1 MATKTFDELKQLAIQ
16 IRDEKANKQNTANR
30 VGAAML
36 EAINKLE
43 QDYYDKTNIDEQAK
57 NTTQS
62 ITSLGTKIDKR
73 TTEYNVSV
81 NNPTSGTN
89 GGNKYDLSTAIGQ
102 VPSELRAEGLK
113 VSFLNSAGKPES
125 WKYQGGSWAV
135 ASFIQE
141 SAGGNKILTWVT
153 DAATTRKQVSANER
167 KGGMQISYKPDD
179 EDWVNEQY
187 VGTSFTDTEWA
198 KDANWVSIPKE
209 SEVAELSNKIDSILG
224 SSEIILI
231 DKIELGV
238 REKVT
243 LPTNISN
250 DRLIQIELLTQG
262 LSGNTLWSNGFSI
275 NNSMLK
281 YNFPFVRPYINLKD
295 FCFDFQG
302 AEKIAVRVTLLA
314 QEGILSENDKLLYQG
329 IYRYNLSTETY
340 GLKPGDQLL
349 FKNVSTDYTDN
360 PAAFFIYKNML
371 GGTLLGSVNAGFEY
385 SITLDGDTDTIAI
398 TKPGDG
404 SGNSEVQVYL
414 VSSSNEELNQL
425 ISHPLSDE
433 DFISSGDSITA
444 WSSATDPGIEGVEK
458 FEGWANLLNSHI
470 GFKTYKNIAV
480 PGASYT
486 QSSQVG
492 GYIYSINRQIKNDL
506 PEGFSGIFTMMGGT
520 NDYNGS
526 TQLGTCE
533 DTMTKTYEE
542 LDGINNTTNF
552 STICDGF
559 RYCLETAIRRC
570 SWRARIFVMT
580 CVPRN
585 DKSDYFTVS
594 EMNEQIKLIAKSF
607 HVPVL
612 DLFSELNLRNGLDQF
627 GETWKLSEVSE
638 DGGTEN
644 VHPNAE
650 TQKIMMRYIF
660 GKLLTY
666 IRYNTSVNF
675 YR

>member
-1 MATKTFDELKQLAIQ
+1 
-16 IRDEKANKQNTANR
+16 
-30 VGAAML
+30 ML
-36 EAINKLE
+36 VL
-43 QDYYDKTNIDEQAK
+43 Y
-57 NTTQS
+57 
-62 ITSLGTKIDKR
+62 
-73 TTEYNVSV
+73 
-81 NNPTSGTN
+81 
-89 GGNKYDLSTAIGQ
+89 
-102 VPSELRAEGLK
+102 ELRTAGLK

-135 ASFIQE
+135 ANFIKE
-141 SAGGNKILTWVT
+141 ADGGNKILTWVT
-153 DAATTRKQVSANER
+153 DAATTRKQVGANER
-167 KGGMQISYKPDD
+167 KAGMQISYKPDD

-262 LSGNTLWSNGFSI
+262 LSGNTLWSNEFSI

-281 YNFPFVRPYINLKD
+281 YNFPLVRPYINLKD

-329 IYRYNLSTETY
+329 IYVYKLSTETY

-360 PAAFFIYKNML
+360 PAVFYIYKNML
-371 GGTLLGSVNAGFEY
+371 GGTLLGTVNAGFEY
-385 SITLDGDTDTIAI
+385 SITLDGDTDAIVI
-398 TKPGDG
+398 TKSGDG

-486 QSSQVG
+486 QSSVYG
-492 GYIYSINRQIKNDL
+492 SYAFSINRAIKKGL

-666 IRYNTSVNF
+666 IR
-675 YR
+675 

>member
-329 IYRYNLSTETY
+329 IYSYNLSTETY

-486 QSSQVG
+486 KSSQVG

-666 IRYNTSVNF
+666 IR
-675 YR
+675 

>member
-444 WSSATDPGIEGVEK
+444 WSSATDPGIKGVEK

-666 IRYNTSVNF
+666 IR
-675 YR
+675 

>member
-1 MATKTFDELKQLAIQ
+1 MAKELSVLQQQA
-16 IRDEKANKQNTANR
+16 
-30 VGAAML
+30 
-36 EAINKLE
+36 EAITKEVNKGANTSSRIGGMFSDMLDYNEEKHTELE
-43 QDYYDKTNIDEQAK
+43 
-57 NTTQS
+57 TQ
-62 ITSLGTKIDKR
+62 IDKR

-81 NNPTSGTN
+81 NNPTGGTD
-89 GGNKYDLSTAIGQ
+89 GSNKYDLAGAIAQ
-102 VPSELRAEGLK
+102 VPAELRTGGLK
-113 VSFLNSAGKPES
+113 VSFLNSSGKPES

-135 ASFIQE
+135 ANFIQE
-141 SAGGNKILTWVT
+141 SGGGNKILTWVT

-167 KGGMQISYKPDD
+167 KAGMQISYKPDD

-262 LSGNTLWSNGFSI
+262 LSGNILWSNEFSI

-329 IYRYNLSTETY
+329 IYIYNLSTETY

-360 PAAFFIYKNML
+360 PAAFYIYKNTV

-398 TKPGDG
+398 IKPGDG

-433 DFISSGDSITA
+433 EFISSGDSITA

-470 GFKTYKNIAV
+470 GFKSYKNIAV

-486 QSSQVG
+486 QSSVYG
-492 GYIYSINRQIKNDL
+492 SYAFSINRAIKEGL

-520 NDYNGS
+520 NDYNG
-526 TQLGTCE
+526 TKLLGTVSE
-533 DTMTKTYEE
+533 TMAKTYDE
-542 LDGINNTTNF
+542 LDQINETSNF

-650 TQKIMMRYIF
+650 TQKIMMD
-660 GKLLTY
+660 T
-666 IRYNTSVNF
+666 VQNF
-675 YR
+675 V

>member
-360 PAAFFIYKNML
+360 PAAFLYIK
-371 GGTLLGSVNAGFEY
+371 
-385 SITLDGDTDTIAI
+385 
-398 TKPGDG
+398 
-404 SGNSEVQVYL
+404 
-414 VSSSNEELNQL
+414 
-425 ISHPLSDE
+425 H
-433 DFISSGDSITA
+433 A
-444 WSSATDPGIEGVEK
+444 WR
-458 FEGWANLLNSHI
+458 N
-470 GFKTYKNIAV
+470 
-480 PGASYT
+480 
-486 QSSQVG
+486 
-492 GYIYSINRQIKNDL
+492 
-506 PEGFSGIFTMMGGT
+506 FT
-520 NDYNGS
+520 
-526 TQLGTCE
+526 
-533 DTMTKTYEE
+533 
-542 LDGINNTTNF
+542 
-552 STICDGF
+552 
-559 RYCLETAIRRC
+559 
-570 SWRARIFVMT
+570 W
-580 CVPRN
+580 
-585 DKSDYFTVS
+585 
-594 EMNEQIKLIAKSF
+594 
-607 HVPVL
+607 
-612 DLFSELNLRNGLDQF
+612 
-627 GETWKLSEVSE
+627 
-638 DGGTEN
+638 
-644 VHPNAE
+644 
-650 TQKIMMRYIF
+650 
-660 GKLLTY
+660 
-666 IRYNTSVNF
+666 
-675 YR
+675 

>member
-404 SGNSEVQVYL
+404 RGNSEVQVYL

-666 IRYNTSVNF
+666 IR
-675 YR
+675 

>member
-302 AEKIAVRVTLLA
+302 AEKL
-314 QEGILSENDKLLYQG
+314 Q
-329 IYRYNLSTETY
+329 
-340 GLKPGDQLL
+340 
-349 FKNVSTDYTDN
+349 
-360 PAAFFIYKNML
+360 
-371 GGTLLGSVNAGFEY
+371 
-385 SITLDGDTDTIAI
+385 
-398 TKPGDG
+398 
-404 SGNSEVQVYL
+404 
-414 VSSSNEELNQL
+414 
-425 ISHPLSDE
+425 
-433 DFISSGDSITA
+433 
-444 WSSATDPGIEGVEK
+444 
-458 FEGWANLLNSHI
+458 
-470 GFKTYKNIAV
+470 
-480 PGASYT
+480 
-486 QSSQVG
+486 
-492 GYIYSINRQIKNDL
+492 
-506 PEGFSGIFTMMGGT
+506 
-520 NDYNGS
+520 
-526 TQLGTCE
+526 
-533 DTMTKTYEE
+533 
-542 LDGINNTTNF
+542 
-552 STICDGF
+552 
-559 RYCLETAIRRC
+559 
-570 SWRARIFVMT
+570 
-580 CVPRN
+580 
-585 DKSDYFTVS
+585 
-594 EMNEQIKLIAKSF
+594 
-607 HVPVL
+607 
-612 DLFSELNLRNGLDQF
+612 
-627 GETWKLSEVSE
+627 
-638 DGGTEN
+638 
-644 VHPNAE
+644 
-650 TQKIMMRYIF
+650 
-660 GKLLTY
+660 
-666 IRYNTSVNF
+666 
-675 YR
+675 

>member
-329 IYRYNLSTETY
+329 IYIYNLSTETY

-360 PAAFFIYKNML
+360 PAAFFIYKNMP

-666 IRYNTSVNF
+666 IR
-675 YR
+675 

>member
-281 YNFPFVRPYINLKD
+281 YNFPIVRPYINLKD

-414 VSSSNEELNQL
+414 VRSSNEELNQL

-520 NDYNGS
+520 NNYNGS

-666 IRYNTSVNF
+666 IR
-675 YR
+675 

>member
-666 IRYNTSVNF
+666 IR
-675 YR
+675 

>member
-506 PEGFSGIFTMMGGT
+506 PVGFSGIFTMMGGT

-666 IRYNTSVNF
+666 IR
-675 YR
+675 

>member
-650 TQKIMMRYIF
+650 TQK
-660 GKLLTY
+660 L
-666 IRYNTSVNF
+666 
-675 YR
+675 

>member
-1 MATKTFDELKQLAIQ
+1 MTATELKKRAIALA
-16 IRDEKANKQNTANR
+16 EK
-30 VGAAML
+30 
-36 EAINKLE
+36 
-43 QDYYDKTNIDEQAK
+43 
-57 NTTQS
+57 
-62 ITSLGTKIDKR
+62 TKIDSV
-73 TTEYNVSV
+73 TPEEVGQLSNDIVEYIENVEINGSSLGIRKTYTSV
-81 NNPTSGTN
+81 SAMES
-89 GGNKYDLSTAIGQ
+89 DSTAPKDDKGVLLRRGMLVNIYNQEEPDSADNGKVFSFQNPGWAFRGTIDAGYATRDELTELSGKVDEIIGATE
-102 VPSELRAEGLK
+102 VVLFDNKELR
-113 VSFLNSAGKPES
+113 
-125 WKYQGGSWAV
+125 
-135 ASFIQE
+135 
-141 SAGGNKILTWVT
+141 
-153 DAATTRKQVSANER
+153 
-167 KGGMQISYKPDD
+167 
-179 EDWVNEQY
+179 
-187 VGTSFTDTEWA
+187 
-198 KDANWVSIPKE
+198 
-209 SEVAELSNKIDSILG
+209 
-224 SSEIILI
+224 
-231 DKIELGV
+231 V
-238 REKVT
+238 RESVV
-243 LPTNISN
+243 LPINIAN
-250 DRLIQIELLTQG
+250 NRLIQLELLTQG
-262 LSGNTLWSNGFSI
+262 LTSNILWSNRFHI
-275 NNSMLK
+275 NNGMLK
-281 YNFPFVRPYINLKD
+281 YNFPFVRPYIDLKE

-302 AEKIAVRVTLLA
+302 AEKIAVRITLLA
-314 QEGILSENDKLLYQG
+314 QEGILSEKDKLLYQG
-329 IYRYNLSTETY
+329 IYNYNLSTETY

-349 FKNVSTDYTDN
+349 FKNVSTDYTDK
-360 PAAFFIYKNML
+360 PATFYIYKNKI

-385 SITLDGDTDTIAI
+385 RITLNEDTDKII
-398 TKPGDG
+398 ISKPGDG

-627 GETWKLSEVSE
+627 GETWKLSEVSD
-638 DGGTEN
+638 DGGKEN

-650 TQKIMMRYIF
+650 TQKMMMRFIF

-666 IRYNTSVNF
+666 IR
-675 YR
+675 

>member
-1 MATKTFDELKQLAIQ
+1 MAKDFESLKQQALVIKNEVE
-16 IRDEKANKQNTANR
+16 DGANNTER
-30 VGAAML
+30 VGGML
-36 EAINKLE
+36 EDIVESMK
-43 QDYYDKTNIDEQAK
+43 
-57 NTTQS
+57 
-62 ITSLGTKIDKR
+62 LGT
-73 TTEYNVSV
+73 TEFNVSAFF
-81 NNPTSGTN
+81 PTGGTN
-89 GGNKYDLSTAIGQ
+89 GSNKYDLASAIGK
-102 VPSELRAEGLK
+102 VPAELRTEGLK

-125 WKYQGGSWAV
+125 WKYQGGSWTV

-167 KGGMQISYKPDD
+167 KGGMQISYKPDN

-262 LSGNTLWSNGFSI
+262 LSVNTLWSNEFSI
-275 NNSMLK
+275 NNGMLK
-281 YNFPFVRPYINLKD
+281 YNFPFVIPYINLKD

-329 IYRYNLSTETY
+329 IYIYNLSTETY

-360 PAAFFIYKNML
+360 PAEFFIYKNML

-398 TKPGDG
+398 AKPGDG

-666 IRYNTSVNF
+666 IR
-675 YR
+675 